1 MLFAKLFL
9 NYWYYNTYREILI
22 KFYYWKTW
30 SRITLIRRKW
40 LFRSVIP
47 ENYIK
52 ILDNVLTPKVFNEIQ
67 RKRIVSRPYIF
78 YANKKIYV
86 IERWY

>member
-1 MLFAKLFL
+1 M
-9 NYWYYNTYREILI
+9 R
-22 KFYYWKTW
+22 
-30 SRITLIRRKW
+30 SRITLIRRKS

-47 ENYIK
+47 ENYMK
-52 ILDNVLTPKVFNEIQ
+52 ILDNFSIPKVFNEIE

-86 IERWY
+86 IEKWY